1 MFSSSTIL
9 YNVNII
15 ETIGRYNQNEKK
27 KIIDVAGEILF
38 HYIDLGEI
46 VILYDTDNLE
56 MIQICFNFFHNLI
69 RSVQSE
75 IPRYDRYQK
84 RNETMK

>member
-1 MFSSSTIL
+1 MLLRLSADTIKMK
-9 YNVNII
+9 
-15 ETIGRYNQNEKK
+15 RKK
-27 KIIDVAGEILF
+27 KTIDVAGEILF

-56 MIQICFNFFHNLI
+56 MIQICFNFFHNPI
-69 RSVQSE
+69 RSIQSK

-84 RNETMK
+84 RNEIMK